1 MSFRRVSGSSPGDE
15 LQNARRRFM
24 LMLLIMIGVCCVIMG
39 VMTATLYQY
48 EVRRQRALLQAN
60 AQSQARLIEAVAR
73 YDQAQA
79 AAHSR
84 QQWRRCVDVQKR
96 WDRLQMRTRSIKGLV
111 KPVNLHWENGLGSRL
126 FLCCGTGWML
136 LLSRRPWHSARN

>member
-79 AAHSR
+79 AAHFGSGDDA
-84 QQWRRCVDVQKR
+84 WDCKNAGTDCRC
-96 WDRLQMRTRSIKGLV
+96 
-111 KPVNLHWENGLGSRL
+111 
-126 FLCCGTGWML
+126 
-136 LLSRRPWHSARN
+136 ARAV